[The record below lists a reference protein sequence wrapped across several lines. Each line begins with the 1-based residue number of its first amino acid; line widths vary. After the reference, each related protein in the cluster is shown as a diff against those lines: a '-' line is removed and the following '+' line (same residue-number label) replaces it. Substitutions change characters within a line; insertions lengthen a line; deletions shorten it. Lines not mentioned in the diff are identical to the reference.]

1 MDETCFW
8 TLIALCILE
17 EIFAE
22 WKLISNKAKAY
33 LKSNQIDVQDEID
46 DLIIWYLIHLM
57 FLLIIGEYPFNSTE
71 LRVWLYAVLN

>member
-17 EIFAE
+17 EIFAEREAE

-33 LKSNQIDVQDEID
+33 LKSNQIDVQDEIEKLT
-46 DLIIWYLIHLM
+46 DLII
-57 FLLIIGEYPFNSTE
+57 
-71 LRVWLYAVLN
+71 